1 MAVTT
6 RLRAGLLA
14 LRESRGRLL
23 GTVAAGW
30 FLVLGMR
37 FVIPAILP
45 TIRAEYGITN
55 ATAGIA
61 VTVLWLAYAGMQFP
75 TGVFIDRVGERV
87 LLVSSM
93 ALSTIGLFAYSF
105 SPVFG
110 LFLAATVVFGLGTG
124 LYGPTRGTVLS
135 RCFADREGVAFG
147 TVLAAGCAGAALLP
161 FLAVLALERVGWR
174 VALGAAA
181 PLFLVVGIALWT
193 TVPPRPAARTDR
205 ALRSDVEAA
214 VRSFRDRQLLLAVA
228 GATLMLFG
236 FQGVTAFLTTYLF
249 EQKGLSQGLA
259 GGLLSLLFVGGAVAQ
274 PATGALADRFGTPRV
289 LAGVAFVSVFPLV
302 ALPLLD
308 GTVALALASFV
319 IGFRMSSGPLSNAY
333 IVDVLP
339 DEIEGTAWGLLR
351 TSFFVVG
358 SFGSVLV
365 GYLADW
371 QLFDGAFYVL
381 AGLTAIAVVVYSLLP
396 ERE

>member
-147 TVLAAGCAGAALLP
+147 TVLAAGSAGAALLP

>member
-1 MAVTT
+1 
-6 RLRAGLLA
+6 
-14 LRESRGRLL
+14 
-23 GTVAAGW
+23 
-30 FLVLGMR
+30 
-37 FVIPAILP
+37 
-45 TIRAEYGITN
+45 
-55 ATAGIA
+55 
-61 VTVLWLAYAGMQFP
+61 MQFP

-147 TVLAAGCAGAALLP
+147 TVLAAGSAGAALLP

>member
-1 MAVTT
+1 MAVAT
-6 RLRAGLLA
+6 RI
-14 LRESRGRLL
+14 REVLVAVNQSRGRLL

-45 TIRAEYGITN
+45 TIRAEYAISN
-55 ATAGIA
+55 ATAGVA
-61 VTVLWLAYAGMQFP
+61 VTTLWLAYAGMQFP

-87 LLVSSM
+87 LLVGSM
-93 ALSTIGLFAYSF
+93 LLSALGLLAYSF
-105 SPVFG
+105 APVFS
-110 LFLAATVVFGLGTG
+110 LFLVATVVFGLGTG

-147 TVLAAGCAGAALLP
+147 TVLAAGSAGAALLP
-161 FLAVLALERVGWR
+161 FLAALAIGSVGWR
-174 VALGAAA
+174 IALAGAA
-181 PLFLVVGIALWT
+181 PIFLVVGSGLWWV
-193 TVPPRPAARTDR
+193 VPARPTARTDR
-205 ALRSDVEAA
+205 SLLPDLRASVAG
-214 VRSFRDRQLLLAVA
+214 FRDRRLLLAVS

-236 FQGVTAFLTTYLF
+236 FQAVTAFLTTYLF

-259 GGLLSLLFVGGAVAQ
+259 GGLLSLLFVGGALAQ
-274 PATGALADRFGTPRV
+274 PTTGALADRYGTPRV
-289 LAGVAFVSVFPLV
+289 LAGVAFVSVLPLV
-302 ALPLLD
+302 ALPLLS
-308 GTVALALASFV
+308 GPVALGATSFV

-339 DEIEGTAWGLLR
+339 DDVEGTAWGLLR

-365 GYLADW
+365 GVMADAE
-371 QLFDGAFYVL
+371 LFDGAFYLL
-381 AGLTAIAVVVYSLLP
+381 AGLTALAGLIYLVLP
-396 ERE
+396 ER

>member
-87 LLVSSM
+87 LLVGSM

-147 TVLAAGCAGAALLP
+147 TVLAAGSAGAALLP